1 MTKKR
6 AGKSPKAKEPPFAKV
21 PLWFAAEV
29 AKATKTPSTMV
40 WVWLLHLAWKNSW
53 HTRRLSAEL
62 ANKKLK
68 EWGVSKK
75 VKRRVLRD
83 LERAGLITVER
94 PPGKS
99 PAVTLVML

>member
-1 MTKKR
+1 MKTTYK
-6 AGKSPKAKEPPFAKV
+6 KSPKAKEPPFAKV

-29 AKATKTPSTMV
+29 AKATKSPGTMV
-40 WVWLLHLAWKNSW
+40 WMWLLYLAWKSSQ

-68 EWGVSKK
+68 EWGVSSK
-75 VKRRVLRD
+75 VKLRVIRD

-94 PPGKS
+94 QPKKS
-99 PAVTLVML
+99 PIVTMVVL